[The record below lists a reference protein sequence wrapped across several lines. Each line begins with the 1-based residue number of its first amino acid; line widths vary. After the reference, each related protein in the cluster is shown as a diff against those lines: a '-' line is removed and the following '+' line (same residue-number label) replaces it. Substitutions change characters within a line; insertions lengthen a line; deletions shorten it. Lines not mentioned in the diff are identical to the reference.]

1 MRIILN
7 SLLLFLLLFLS
18 RTASAQLLNQK
29 DVDNINI
36 RATQFANNVNLD
48 VWKIK
53 LDMLVETRYLDNC
66 GEGRYIPKKGF
77 DLYCRYYYTYVM
89 AKEKGFKDN
98 LTKKYQPIAH
108 KSYEI
113 ANSDNSDFNEFFIKY
128 GQDKIAYDDVY
139 SYKNKCDAQYPNNKF
154 LANSCIV
161 SLANQS
167 PNPFNKVSAFCY
179 YGLSKVRIDDG
190 VSYRTIIQSS
200 AEGCVRQM
208 QQNYDPFIV
217 WEAYMGYKIG
227 AALAVYANKNKSFDF
242 LLSF

>member
-7 SLLLFLLLFLS
+7 SFLAFFLIVLS
-18 RTASAQLLNQK
+18 GSVSAQLLNQK

-36 RATQFANNVNLD
+36 RATQFANNLD
-48 VWKIK
+48 LNTWKVK
-53 LDMLVETRYLDNC
+53 LDALVETRYLDNC
-66 GEGRYIPKKGF
+66 GEGRYLPKKGF

-89 AKEKGFKDN
+89 AKEKGFKEN
-98 LTKKYQPIAH
+98 LNKKNQAIAQ

-139 SYKNKCDAQYPNNKF
+139 AYKIKCDTQYPDNKF

-190 VSYRTIIQSS
+190 VSYRTITQSV
-200 AEGCVRQM
+200 AESCAGQL
-208 QQNYDPFIV
+208 QQNYDGFII
-217 WEAYMGYKIG
+217 WEAYMGYKMG
-227 AALAVYANKNKSFDF
+227 AALALYANKNKSLDF